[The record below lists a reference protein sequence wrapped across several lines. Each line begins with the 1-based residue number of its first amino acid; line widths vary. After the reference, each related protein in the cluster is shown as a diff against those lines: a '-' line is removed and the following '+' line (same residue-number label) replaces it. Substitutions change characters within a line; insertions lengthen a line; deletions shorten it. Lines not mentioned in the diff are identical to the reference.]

1 MGFLYNKRQQ
11 VHHHQYDTVVGNS
24 MNKKQIRCGKGF
36 IQSLYSKQLRHR
48 LSAENRSFLKSI
60 GLKLRKNWA

>member
-24 MNKKQIRCGKGF
+24 MNKKQSRCGKRF
-36 IQSLYSKQLRHR
+36 IQSLYSKQLR